1 MSNTVKVAI
10 SLPSDLLAAAERA
23 RGERGETRSEF
34 FRQAIEALLQQEERQ
49 AAIDQYVEAYRRYPE
64 SEDEIRLAEQTAMEL
79 LAQDP
84 WE

>member
-34 FRQAIEALLQQEERQ
+34 FRHAIEALLQQEERQ
-49 AAIDQYVEAYRRYPE
+49 AAIDEYVDAYRRYPE
-64 SEDEIRLAEQTAMEL
+64 SDDDIQVATQLSTDV
-79 LAQDP
+79 LAQEP